1 MRSRAAALAGD
12 LTIEV
17 TGAEPIGPLPAA
29 VETAAYRIVV
39 EALTNAIRHSGGT
52 QCLVSM
58 SVVEDALELSV
69 RDDGGGLNPGRTPG
83 VGLRSMQER
92 AAEVGGT
99 LSVRS
104 AADGTVVSAMLPT
117 GLGGRS

>member
-1 MRSRAAALAGD
+1 VRSRATALAGD

-17 TGAEPIGPLPAA
+17 REDEPIGPLPAA
-29 VETAAYRIVV
+29 VETAGYRIVV
-39 EALTNAIRHSGGT
+39 EAITNAIRHSGGT
-52 QCLVSM
+52 RCLVSI
-58 SVVEDALELSV
+58 SVRDGLLELSV
-69 RDDGGGLNPGRTPG
+69 RDDGNGLDPERTPG

-104 AADGTVVSAMLPT
+104 TGDGTVVSARLPL
-117 GLGGRS
+117 GLGGLS